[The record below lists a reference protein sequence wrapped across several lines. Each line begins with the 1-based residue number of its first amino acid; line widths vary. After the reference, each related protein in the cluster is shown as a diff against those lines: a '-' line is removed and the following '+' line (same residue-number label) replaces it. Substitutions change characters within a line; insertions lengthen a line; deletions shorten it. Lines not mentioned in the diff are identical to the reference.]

1 MLNHHAQLIEGS
13 SGYIAPVLD
22 ILSKR
27 YELHARHPDLT
38 VRAFEHEKF
47 GVDDAHLIHE
57 ILIKK
62 PTQAEWNVVVVYA
75 HTLTE
80 QAQSAL
86 LKILEEPPVHTRF
99 MLITDSIHPLL
110 STLRSRLNLFDLEG
124 YIESVLQIDIKNGI
138 SAKSSISIAS
148 MQVEKNKLLDTTRFL
163 DADIAERLDIV
174 KKIHGEIDKEK
185 IGIAEVF
192 HFVNEIEK
200 KAHTDI
206 TAVFEQNQNEPKV
219 NDGVKG
225 VLNSKGVIARK
236 LNAILK
242 VQTYMHTSGNS
253 VKMLL
258 EYLATTI

>member
-13 SGYIAPVLD
+13 LGHIAPVLD

-27 YELHARHPDLT
+27 YGLHARHPDLT
-38 VRAFEHEKF
+38 VRTFEHEKF

-62 PTQAEWNVVVVYA
+62 PAQSEWNVVVVYT

-80 QAQSAL
+80 QAQNAL

-99 MLITDSIHPLL
+99 ILITDSIHPLL
-110 STLRSRLNLFDLEG
+110 PTLRSRLNLFDLDG
-124 YIESVLQIDIKNGI
+124 YIESVLHIDMKNGVGAM
-138 SAKSSISIAS
+138 SPAS
-148 MQVEKNKLLDTTRFL
+148 KVSMRAGKNQLLDTTKFL
-163 DADIAERLDIV
+163 EADVAERLDIV
-174 KKIHGEIDKEK
+174 KKIHSEMDKEK

-200 KAHTDI
+200 KVHTEI
-206 TAVFEQNQNEPKV
+206 TAAFEQGQNELKA

-225 VLNSKGVIARK
+225 VLDSKGATARK

-242 VQTYMHTSGNS
+242 VQTYMHAPGNS
-253 VKMLL
+253 VKILL
-258 EYLATTI
+258 EYLSVFI